1 MEIRAREA
9 KHGEKMIELKVRF
22 WTDGLSP
29 ERGKVLAKHA
39 WTSGVVRIERNKAH
53 GIIPSK
59 PVPFNSLLGVGTA
72 LEETLKRNGVVLH
85 RGCGMKKYLACD
97 T

>member
-59 PVPFNSLLGVGTA
+59 PVPFNSLFGVGTA